1 MRSNLTAA
9 PLKPQKRL
17 FILRR
22 NLLPRLYHEL
32 ILTPCPDKFINWLDR
47 CTRGALRSWLQLLKD
62 TPTAFFQ
69 AEVTDGGVGV
79 LLLSQ
84 TVPLK
89 RLGKQGL
96 SEDLV
101 IFIHSFIYLFT

>member
-1 MRSNLTAA
+1 M
-9 PLKPQKRL
+9 
-17 FILRR
+17 
-22 NLLPRLYHEL
+22 LYYEV
-32 ILTPCPDKFINWLDR
+32 ILTPCPDKFMNWLDR
-47 CTRGALRSWLQLLKD
+47 CTQGALRSWLQLLKD
-62 TPTAFFQ
+62 TPTAFFH
-69 AEVTDGGVGV
+69 AEVTDGGLGV

-101 IFIHSFIYLFT
+101 IFIHSFTCLRRFIYIWAA